1 MSASKKL
8 IDNALNPAWRDAAV
22 HLFTTQEWDASLPD
36 AVANETIH
44 EMTYGK
50 GYALRQLA
58 PDSGAYINQ
67 VCQSSSSKH
76 ISPIRLQLTKNQRQ
90 TLMSPIG
97 NGHSGDT
104 TIHVS
109 I

>member
-1 MSASKKL
+1 MTASTKL
-8 IDNALNPAWRDAAV
+8 VDNALNPAWRDAAV
-22 HLFTTQEWDASLPD
+22 HMFTTQEWDASVPD
-36 AVANETIH
+36 TVANETIH

-67 VCQSSSSKH
+67 VCQPSSSKH
-76 ISPIRLQLTKNQRQ
+76 ISPIRMQLTNCQRQ
-90 TLMSPIG
+90 TLMSLTG

-104 TIHVS
+104 TMHVS